1 MCFNSAGNNSSCC
14 LKQGN
19 LRKWQKKSD
28 AKASFKIRDSEAVEK
43 VPLSLISPVFV
54 LIILN

>member
-1 MCFNSAGNNSSCC
+1 MA
-14 LKQGN
+14 
-19 LRKWQKKSD
+19 KKSN

-43 VPLSLISPVFV
+43 VPLSLIYPVFV